1 MAKLYVEKQAV
12 PPTGDM
18 QLMSVREYRVG
29 SGSLKVPPLVGAKP
43 DDCYQCY
50 LNKDGWIIYV
60 PVEKDARRTTRDS

>member
-1 MAKLYVEKQAV
+1 
-12 PPTGDM
+12 M